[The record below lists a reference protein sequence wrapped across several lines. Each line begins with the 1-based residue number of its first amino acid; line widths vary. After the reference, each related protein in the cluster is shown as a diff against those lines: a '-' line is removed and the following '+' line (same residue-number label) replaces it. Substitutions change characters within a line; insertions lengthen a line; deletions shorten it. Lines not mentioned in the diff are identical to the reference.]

1 MIKLL
6 FSHKLI
12 MFQILRGLKYC
23 HDQNILHRDLKPQ
36 NILLNTNGEVK
47 IADFGR
53 NIEFNKIKVKY
64 FF

>member
-47 IADFGR
+47 IADFGW
-53 NIEFNKIKVKY
+53 NIEFNKIKIKY